1 MAYQL
6 LIAAKQD
13 GKIYDVTNTVTQ
25 IDLRTERKT
34 AAGKLTFQWIK
45 TGNDVSFFEGDV
57 VRLQVDGVTEFYG
70 YIFTKDKNRWNEFTV
85 TAYDSLRYLKANGS
99 YAFYGRTAAE
109 IIQEIAADMQV
120 PVGELADTG
129 YAIPSLIKNNQSCI
143 NIIQEAID
151 LTLLNTGRV
160 FVLYDNGNGLSL
172 RASDEWISDVIIGTG
187 SYLTDYQYT
196 TDIDESTYNYVKLY
210 HPDNQTG
217 RTEVVVAEDSANIA
231 KWGMLQ
237 QAIQVNGDFN
247 TAQLTA
253 MAQQTLRNA
262 NRRKRTLSVS
272 CLGVQGLRAGQMIRM
287 NVPMMGDINLDQ
299 YVLLE
304 TVTHHYQQGTHT
316 MSFDTL
322 EI

>member
-1 MAYQL
+1 MTYQL
-6 LIAAKQD
+6 LVAAKQS
-13 GKIYDVTNTVTQ
+13 GKIYDLTNTTIQ

-34 AAGKLTFQWIK
+34 APGKLTFQWVK
-45 TGNDVSFFEGDV
+45 TGTEVSFFEGDV
-57 VRLQVDGVTEFYG
+57 VRLQVDGVTQFYG

-85 TAYDSLRYLKANGS
+85 TAYDRLRYLKANAS

-109 IIQEIAADMQV
+109 IIQEIGADLQLGI
-120 PVGELADTG
+120 GELADTG
-129 YAIPSLIKNNQSCI
+129 YAIPSLIKSNQSCI
-143 NIIQEAID
+143 NIVQEALD

-160 FVLYDNGNGLSL
+160 FCLYDNGDGLSL
-172 RASDEWISDVIIGTG
+172 KASDEWLSDVLIGTG
-187 SYLTDYQYT
+187 SLLTDYQYK
-196 TDIDESTYNYVKLY
+196 TDIDSSTYNYVKLS
-210 HPDNQTG
+210 HPDSNKG
-217 RTEVVVAEDSANIA
+217 MTEVVVAEDRANIA

-237 QAIQVNGDFN
+237 QYIQVNGDFN

-253 MAQQTLRNA
+253 MAQQTLENA

-272 CLGVQGLRAGQMIRM
+272 CLGVPGLRAGQMIRM

-304 TVTHHYQQGTHT
+304 TVTHHYQQGVHT
-316 MSFDTL
+316 MDFDTL